1 MCIRDRDYEE
11 YEIMSENELLIE
23 REKLLGRLVEINWY
37 FMAIKKMT
45 TITKRKK
52 FLTIL
57 EKQIAQEAN
66 ASNVIFVEED
76 GDVYICMIFRA
87 KSIVKKVVIDVLD
100 QNRKK
105 PIQPNLQAGNVYI
118 YGASGTIFQPNV
130 KNGHPDIIDSEKYGD
145 FDA

>member
-1 MCIRDRDYEE
+1 
-11 YEIMSENELLIE
+11 MSENELLIE

-37 FMAIKKMT
+37 FMAKKYLT
-45 TITKRKK
+45 TIAKRKQ

-57 EKQIAQEAN
+57 EKQITQEAN

-100 QNRKK
+100 ENRK

-118 YGASGTIFQPNV
+118 YGASGTIFQPKV
-130 KNGHPDIIDSEKYGD
+130 KNSNPDIINSEKYGD

>member
-1 MCIRDRDYEE
+1 
-11 YEIMSENELLIE
+11 MSENEFLIE
-23 REKLLGRLVEINWY
+23 REKLLGQLVEINWY
-37 FMAIKKMT
+37 FMAKKYLA
-45 TITKRKK
+45 TIAKRKN

-57 EKQIAQEAN
+57 EKQITEEAN

-87 KSIVKKVVIDVLD
+87 KSIVKKVIIDVLD
-100 QNRKK
+100 ENRK

-130 KNGHPDIIDSEKYGD
+130 KNSHPDIINIEKYGD

>member
-1 MCIRDRDYEE
+1 
-11 YEIMSENELLIE
+11 MSENELLIE

-37 FMAIKKMT
+37 FMAKKYLT
-45 TITKRKK
+45 TIAKRKK

-57 EKQIAQEAN
+57 EKQITQEAS

-100 QNRKK
+100 ENRK
-105 PIQPNLQAGNVYI
+105 PVQPNLQAGNVYI
-118 YGASGTIFQPNV
+118 YGASGTIFQPKV
-130 KNGHPDIIDSEKYGD
+130 KNGHLDIIDSEKYGD
-145 FDA
+145 LDS

>member
-1 MCIRDRDYEE
+1 
-11 YEIMSENELLIE
+11 MSENELLIE

-37 FMAIKKMT
+37 FMAKKYLT
-45 TITKRKK
+45 TIAKRKQ

-57 EKQIAQEAN
+57 EKNITQETN
-66 ASNVIFVEED
+66 ASNVIFIEED

-87 KSIVKKVVIDVLD
+87 KSIVKKLVIDVLD
-100 QNRKK
+100 ENRK
-105 PIQPNLQAGNVYI
+105 PVQPNLQEGNVYI

-145 FDA
+145 FDS

>member
-1 MCIRDRDYEE
+1 
-11 YEIMSENELLIE
+11 MSENELLIE
-23 REKLLGRLVEINWY
+23 SEKLLGRLVEINWY
-37 FMAIKKMT
+37 FMAKKYLT
-45 TITKRKK
+45 TIAKRKK

-57 EKQIAQEAN
+57 EKQITQEAS

-87 KSIVKKVVIDVLD
+87 KSIVKKVAIDVLD
-100 QNRKK
+100 QNRRKL
-105 PIQPNLQAGNVYI
+105 IQPNLQAGNVYI

-130 KNGHPDIIDSEKYGD
+130 KNGHPDIINSEKYGD

>member
-1 MCIRDRDYEE
+1 
-11 YEIMSENELLIE
+11 MSENELLIE

-37 FMAIKKMT
+37 FMAKKYLT
-45 TITKRKK
+45 TIAKRKK

-100 QNRKK
+100 ENRK

-118 YGASGTIFQPNV
+118 YGASGTIFQPKV
-130 KNGHPDIIDSEKYGD
+130 KNGHLDIIDSEKYGD

>member
-1 MCIRDRDYEE
+1 
-11 YEIMSENELLIE
+11 MSENELLIE

-37 FMAIKKMT
+37 FMAKKYLT
-45 TITKRKK
+45 TIAKRKK

-57 EKQIAQEAN
+57 EKQITQEAN
-66 ASNVIFVEED
+66 SSNVIFVEED

-100 QNRKK
+100 ENRK
-105 PIQPNLQAGNVYI
+105 PVQPNLQAGNVYI
-118 YGASGTIFQPNV
+118 YGASGTIFQPKV
-130 KNGHPDIIDSEKYGD
+130 ENGHPDIIDSEKYGD

>member
-1 MCIRDRDYEE
+1 
-11 YEIMSENELLIE
+11 MSENELLIE

-37 FMAIKKMT
+37 FMAKKYLT
-45 TITKRKK
+45 TIAKRKK

-57 EKQIAQEAN
+57 GIKISKEAN

-87 KSIVKKVVIDVLD
+87 KSILKKVVIDVLD
-100 QNRKK
+100 ENRK

-130 KNGHPDIIDSEKYGD
+130 KNSHPDIILSLIHI
-145 FDA
+145 

>member
-1 MCIRDRDYEE
+1 
-11 YEIMSENELLIE
+11 MSENELLIE

-37 FMAIKKMT
+37 FMAKKYLT
-45 TITKRKK
+45 TIAKRKK

-57 EKQIAQEAN
+57 EKQITQEAN

-100 QNRKK
+100 ENRK

-130 KNGHPDIIDSEKYGD
+130 KFGHTDIIDTEKYGN
-145 FDA
+145 FDS

>member
-1 MCIRDRDYEE
+1 
-11 YEIMSENELLIE
+11 MSENELLIE
-23 REKLLGRLVEINWY
+23 RKKFLGRLVEINWY
-37 FMAIKKMT
+37 FMAKKYLT
-45 TITKRKK
+45 TIAKRKK

-57 EKQIAQEAN
+57 EKQITQEAN

-100 QNRKK
+100 ENRK
-105 PIQPNLQAGNVYI
+105 PVQPNLQAGNVYI
-118 YGASGTIFQPNV
+118 YGASGTIFQPSV
-130 KNGHPDIIDSEKYGD
+130 KNGHPDIIDSEKSGD

>member
-1 MCIRDRDYEE
+1 
-11 YEIMSENELLIE
+11 MSENELLIE

-37 FMAIKKMT
+37 FMAKKYLT
-45 TITKRKK
+45 TIAKRKK

-57 EKQIAQEAN
+57 EKQITQEAN

-100 QNRKK
+100 QNRRK

>member
-1 MCIRDRDYEE
+1 
-11 YEIMSENELLIE
+11 MSENELLIE
-23 REKLLGRLVEINWY
+23 REKLLGQLVEINWY
-37 FMAIKKMT
+37 FMAKKYLA
-45 TITKRKK
+45 TIAKRKN

-57 EKQIAQEAN
+57 EKQIIQEAN

-87 KSIVKKVVIDVLD
+87 NSIVKKAVIDVLD
-100 QNRKK
+100 KNRK

-130 KNGHPDIIDSEKYGD
+130 KNGYQDIDSEKYGD

>member
-1 MCIRDRDYEE
+1 
-11 YEIMSENELLIE
+11 MSENELLIE

-37 FMAIKKMT
+37 FMAKKYLT
-45 TITKRKK
+45 TIAKRKK

-57 EKQIAQEAN
+57 EQQIAQEAN

-100 QNRKK
+100 ENRK
-105 PIQPNLQAGNVYI
+105 PVQPNLQAGNVYI

-130 KNGHPDIIDSEKYGD
+130 KNGHPNIIDSEKPGD

>member
-1 MCIRDRDYEE
+1 
-11 YEIMSENELLIE
+11 MSENELLIE

-37 FMAIKKMT
+37 FMAKKYLT
-45 TITKRKK
+45 TIAKRKK

-57 EKQIAQEAN
+57 EKQITQEAS

-87 KSIVKKVVIDVLD
+87 NSIVKKVVIDVLD
-100 QNRKK
+100 ENRK
-105 PIQPNLQAGNVYI
+105 PVQPNLQAGNVYI

-130 KNGHPDIIDSEKYGD
+130 KNSHQDIINIEKYGD

>member
-1 MCIRDRDYEE
+1 
-11 YEIMSENELLIE
+11 MSENELLIE

-37 FMAIKKMT
+37 FMAKKYLT
-45 TITKRKK
+45 TIAKRKK

-57 EKQIAQEAN
+57 EKQITQEAS

-100 QNRKK
+100 ENRK
-105 PIQPNLQAGNVYI
+105 PVQPNLQAGNVYI
-118 YGASGTIFQPNV
+118 YGASGTIFQPKV
-130 KNGHPDIIDSEKYGD
+130 KNGHPDIIDSEKYSD

>member
-1 MCIRDRDYEE
+1 
-11 YEIMSENELLIE
+11 MSENELLIE
-23 REKLLGRLVEINWY
+23 REKLLGQLVEINWY
-37 FMAIKKMT
+37 FMAKKYLA
-45 TITKRKK
+45 TIAKRKN
-52 FLTIL
+52 FLIIL
-57 EKQIAQEAN
+57 EKQITEEAN

-100 QNRKK
+100 ENRK

-130 KNGHPDIIDSEKYGD
+130 KNGHPDIIDSDKYGD
-145 FDA
+145 FDS

>member
-1 MCIRDRDYEE
+1 
-11 YEIMSENELLIE
+11 MSENELLIE

-37 FMAIKKMT
+37 FMAKKYLT
-45 TITKRKK
+45 TIAKRKK

-57 EKQIAQEAN
+57 EKQITQEAN

-100 QNRKK
+100 ENRK

-118 YGASGTIFQPNV
+118 YGASGTIFQPKV
-130 KNGHPDIIDSEKYGD
+130 KNGHLDIIDSEKYGD
-145 FDA
+145 LDS

>member
-1 MCIRDRDYEE
+1 
-11 YEIMSENELLIE
+11 MSENELLIE

-37 FMAIKKMT
+37 FMAKKYLT
-45 TITKRKK
+45 TIAKRKK

-57 EKQIAQEAN
+57 EKQITQEAS

-100 QNRKK
+100 ENRK
-105 PIQPNLQAGNVYI
+105 PVQPNLQAGNVYI
-118 YGASGTIFQPNV
+118 YGASGTIFQPKV
-130 KNGHPDIIDSEKYGD
+130 KNGNPDIIDSEKYGD

>member
-1 MCIRDRDYEE
+1 
-11 YEIMSENELLIE
+11 MSENELLIE

-37 FMAIKKMT
+37 FMAKKYLT
-45 TITKRKK
+45 TIAKRKK

-57 EKQIAQEAN
+57 EKQITQEAN

-100 QNRKK
+100 ENRK
-105 PIQPNLQAGNVYI
+105 PIQPNLQTGNVYI
-118 YGASGTIFQPNV
+118 YGASGTIFQPKV
-130 KNGHPDIIDSEKYGD
+130 KNGHLDIIDSEKYGD